1 MNANTAIRT
10 RVLASMNL
18 SKVIVPE
25 SYEIPIVRNNAIVGK
40 KDKVIY
46 RATVSGNDE
55 YKDIVGVG
63 RTEMD
68 AFKKLND
75 SLFSTFKVRHSDKY
89 NEIVNEIK
97 KEKAASSTNEDNS
110 EENKETAKE
119 SEDSTSAENAA

>member
-1 MNANTAIRT
+1 MNANTAVRT

-25 SYEIPIVRNNAIVGK
+25 SYENPIVRNNAIVEK
-40 KDKVIY
+40 KYKVIY
-46 RATVSGNDE
+46 RASVSGNDE

-63 RTEMD
+63 RTEID

-75 SLFSTFKVRHSDKY
+75 SLFSTFKVRHPDKY

-97 KEKAASSTNEDNS
+97 KEKAAYSTNEDNS
-110 EENKETAKE
+110 EENKENVEVST
-119 SEDSTSAENAA
+119 DSMSTENAA